1 MGNFSSSSVHFASI
15 CNLNLKKGGGTKKK
29 KKNGKQTLWNFVG
42 TATNGHNFS

>member
-1 MGNFSSSSVHFASI
+1 MGNFSSSSVHFAGI
-15 CNLNLKKGGGTKKK
+15 CNLNLKKGGAKK